1 MMPSADE
8 TGGTEAGPGEVDAA
22 GPAFAVMNGRKL
34 AFSEPRQEI
43 YELNDTAAY
52 IWYRLADGDAPAAI
66 IDGLAGLGISPE
78 TADAY
83 VRDALAVWARLAG
96 AGRAGLGTA
105 ARGGA
110 QPQVIHVAGL
120 VVRIRYDRP
129 SLARIVAPAFAHLA
143 AKSPA
148 AHEVARADVSLEILA
163 EGTRFRLQADGVG
176 LDAWGL
182 DELLP
187 ALKAQL
193 TAAVLAHGRYA
204 LAIHAAALAHRD
216 RMLLLGGEAGAGKTT
231 LALALAHAG
240 FGYAGDDIALLTPTG
255 RVAGVPFAAAVK
267 SDAWGLVSWFRPE
280 LETVRTCLRSDGQHV
295 RYLPPSA
302 PPVIEPLPL
311 GWVVLLRRQPRRAAA
326 SLAPL
331 DKVDAMRMILAEAT
345 APGER
350 LRTAAFGQLVQ
361 AMAGAQC
368 YVLHYARLE
377 DAVRELQRG
386 CA

>member
-1 MMPSADE
+1 MTPSAEE
-8 TGGTEAGPGEVDAA
+8 TGGTEAPPGEGAAA
-22 GPAFAVMNGRKL
+22 GTAFAVMNGRKL

-66 IDGLAGLGISPE
+66 IDGLAELGISPE

-96 AGRAGLGTA
+96 TGGAGFGTA
-105 ARGGA
+105 AKGDV
-110 QPQVIHVAGL
+110 QPQVIRVAGL
-120 VVRIRYDRP
+120 AVRIGYGRP

-143 AKSPA
+143 AKSPTTHA
-148 AHEVARADVSLEILA
+148 PADVSFEILA
-163 EGTRFRLQADGVG
+163 EGTRFRLRADGAA
-176 LDAWGL
+176 LETL
-182 DELLP
+182 SPDEILP

-204 LAIHAAALAHRD
+204 LAIHAAALAHHD

-267 SDAWGLVSWFRPE
+267 SGAWGLVSWFRPE

-302 PPVIEPLPL
+302 PPVTEPLPL
-311 GWVVLLRRQPRRAAA
+311 GWVVLLRRQPHRATA

-345 APGER
+345 APGEQ

-368 YVLHYARLE
+368 HVLHYARLE

>member
-1 MMPSADE
+1 MMPSANE
-8 TGGTEAGPGEVDAA
+8 TDGTEARPGKVDAA

-34 AFSEPRQEI
+34 AFSERRQEI

-66 IDGLAGLGISPE
+66 VDGLTELGISPE

-83 VRDALAVWARLAG
+83 VRDALTVWARLAG
-96 AGRAGLGTA
+96 AGFGRAAEGD
-105 ARGGA
+105 A
-110 QPQVIHVAGL
+110 QPQVIRVAGL
-120 VVRIRYDRP
+120 VVRIRYGRP

-143 AKSPA
+143 AKSPSAHDA
-148 AHEVARADVSLEILA
+148 APADVSFEILA
-163 EGTRFRLQADGVG
+163 EGTRFRLQADGAD
-176 LDAWGL
+176 LDTL
-182 DELLP
+182 SQDEILP

-267 SDAWGLVSWFRPE
+267 SGAWGLVSWFRPE
-280 LETVRTCLRSDGQHV
+280 LEAVRSCLRSDGQHV

-302 PPVIEPLPL
+302 PPVTEPLPL
-311 GWVVLLRRQPRRAAA
+311 GWVVLLRRQPHRAAA

-350 LRTAAFGQLVQ
+350 LRTAAFGRLVQ
-361 AMAGAQC
+361 AVAGAQC